1 MMAATAQTTDVSLAL
16 APEPG
21 SAARARRALVR
32 AGLDDD
38 IEHTVS
44 LLATELVTNAVR
56 HAGMRDGDR
65 VVLLATLAPDYA
77 RVEVHDGGP
86 GFDPGVRHGAKGF
99 GLRLIDTLSTR
110 WGTKGPPGFSTWFEV
125 DRRKGRRFTRS
136 DGDPATSRPSRAR
149 P

>member
-1 MMAATAQTTDVSLAL
+1 MMAATAQTTDLSLAL

-32 AGLDDD
+32 AGLDED
-38 IEHTVS
+38 IEHTVT

-56 HAGMRDGDR
+56 HAGRREGDR
-65 VVLLATLAPDYA
+65 VVLVATLAPDFA
-77 RVEVHDGGP
+77 RIEVHDGGS

-110 WGTKGPPGFSTWFEV
+110 WGTTGPPGFSTWFEV
-125 DRRKGRRFTRS
+125 DRRTGRRFARS
-136 DGDPATSRPSRAR
+136 DGDVATSRPSRAR